1 MLLTNGAGKTTLA
14 SLIVEKLLERKI
26 GSTLFFYCKHSEN
39 RKRTFI
45 DILRALVD
53 QLLHLD
59 DALASCLHDMCMS
72 SNRAGVSIMMEKL
85 ATVSFES
92 QALSFVVLD
101 GLDECEADEAAK
113 TITWFNVFQ
122 NKANLSKQSQ
132 IRLLCI
138 GQRTEVLQRTLL
150 SAVNLSLENSSHQ
163 QDVHRYIEQKA
174 RDIKIR
180 FDLSAE
186 IESDL
191 VTRVAKTAN
200 SKISDLLTLEHSV
213 ENYAESRSIGMFL
226 FARLV
231 LENLAGQVTRNK
243 VMKELEPEIFPVN
256 LKDA

>member
-1 MLLTNGAGKTTLA
+1 
-14 SLIVEKLLERKI
+14 
-26 GSTLFFYCKHSEN
+26 
-39 RKRTFI
+39 
-45 DILRALVD
+45 
-53 QLLHLD
+53 
-59 DALASCLHDMCMS
+59 
-72 SNRAGVSIMMEKL
+72 MEKL

-101 GLDECEADEAAK
+101 GLDECEADEAVK
-113 TITWFNVFQ
+113 TLTWFASIQ
-122 NKANLSKQSQ
+122 NRTNLLKQSQ

-138 GQRTEVLQRTLL
+138 GQRTEVLQRTLV

-174 RDIKIR
+174 RDIRTR

-191 VTRVAKTAN
+191 VTRIAKTAK
-200 SKISDLLTLEHSV
+200 SKMFNLVMLEHSMK
-213 ENYAESRSIGMFL
+213 NYAEIRSLGMFL

-231 LENLAGQVTRNK
+231 LENLAGQVTRNR